1 MCAGVGREA
10 AAAPQLGPRGV
21 RHKRDDVSAGAS
33 PLRVILRTMDGLI
46 AHCTPWNVSQSVL
59 EPFAFTA
66 EKQRVIH
73 GMIEE
78 RVMQLIEEHVGIRL
92 FVRETCLLIMNSS
105 LSVQFA
111 SLLVDTGLGE
121 IIDAWKTRQANVSGH
136 LLYFIPE
143 VHDVDR

>member
-1 MCAGVGREA
+1 
-10 AAAPQLGPRGV
+10 
-21 RHKRDDVSAGAS
+21 
-33 PLRVILRTMDGLI
+33 MDGLI

-92 FVRETCLLIMNSS
+92 FDRETCLLTMKSS

-121 IIDAWKTRQANVSGH
+121 IIDAWKTRQGNVSGH
-136 LLYFIPE
+136 SLYFIPGFMTSTAD
-143 VHDVDR
+143 HTFDPICHTCAKNIILNIN